1 MNIKFKKK
9 LFCYKLISS
18 VRNSKTSFNYK
29 KGWIIKL
36 NIKDESIG
44 FGEISPLKENDLSIC
59 EKEINK
65 IPEYF
70 YKDELIEKIN
80 NFHPCVQSGIN
91 SAVGEMEG
99 TLNFKDKYN
108 FNEIDESAI
117 LLNSCSI
124 IDEIKKIQRLT
135 IFEKKIITIK
145 WKVGLENYKIEEK
158 ILEDILNL
166 SGSDIRLRIDANG
179 AWTRKIANRWA
190 EILKDDK
197 NIDWLEQPLAIDDI
211 EGLKELNKKIPV
223 ALDESL
229 IKYPKLINLW
239 DGWQIRRPSQ
249 ESNPLK
255 LFKELNANK
264 SMRCISSSF
273 ETGIGRRML
282 YHLSSLQ
289 LIGPTPKVPGLALK
303 QMPDGILFKN
313 NPKLI
318 WNNL

>member
-9 LFCYKLISS
+9 LFFYKLITS

-44 FGEISPLKENDLSIC
+44 FGEISPLKEKDLSIC
-59 EKEINK
+59 EKEIDR
-65 IPEYF
+65 IPENF
-70 YKDELIEKIN
+70 NKDELIEKIN
-80 NFHPCVQSGIN
+80 NFHPCIQSGIN
-91 SAVGEMEG
+91 SAIGEMEG
-99 TLNFKDKYN
+99 TLNFKDKYK
-108 FNEIDESAI
+108 FNKIDESAI
-117 LLNSCSI
+117 LLNSWFV
-124 IDEIKKIQRLT
+124 IDEIKKIKRLN
-135 IFEKKIITIK
+135 ILDKKIITIK
-145 WKVGLENYKIEEK
+145 WKVGLKNYKIEEK

-166 SGSDIRLRIDANG
+166 IGSDIRLRIDANG
-179 AWTRKIANRWA
+179 AWNRKIANRWA
-190 EILKDDK
+190 EILKNDK

-211 EGLKELNKKIPV
+211 EGLRELNKKIPV

-229 IKYPKLINLW
+229 IKYPKLIKSW

-249 ESNPLK
+249 ESNPLM
-255 LFKELNANK
+255 LLKELNTKK

-273 ETGIGRRML
+273 ETGIGRRL
-282 YHLSSLQ
+282 LFHLSSLQ

-313 NPKLI
+313 NPELV